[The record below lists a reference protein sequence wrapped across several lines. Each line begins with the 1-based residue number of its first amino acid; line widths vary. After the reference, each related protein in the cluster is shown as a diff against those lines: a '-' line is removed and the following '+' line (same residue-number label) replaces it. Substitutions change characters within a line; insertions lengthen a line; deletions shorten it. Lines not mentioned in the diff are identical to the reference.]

1 MNDKIFNVINDKRR
15 FFQRR
20 FFLFSFFSF
29 PCSLCVTRF
38 EGFEHPNSVDN
49 MEGIYC
55 HKCYVRLIVRPGNL
69 GRGV

>member
-1 MNDKIFNVINDKRR
+1 MLKMTNDV
-15 FFQRR
+15 
-20 FFLFSFFSF
+20 FFSDVFF
-29 PCSLCVTRF
+29 PSYLCSLCVTLF

-55 HKCYVRLIVRPGNL
+55 HKCSVRLIVRPGNL

>member
-1 MNDKIFNVINDKRR
+1 MTNDV
-15 FFQRR
+15 FFSDVFFFFP
-20 FFLFSFFSF
+20 FFLFRV
-29 PCSLCVTRF
+29 LVCVTRF

-49 MEGIYC
+49 VEGIYC

>member
-1 MNDKIFNVINDKRR
+1 MT
-15 FFQRR
+15 FFS
-20 FFLFSFFSF
+20 FSFFSF
-29 PCSLCVTRF
+29 SCSLCVTRF